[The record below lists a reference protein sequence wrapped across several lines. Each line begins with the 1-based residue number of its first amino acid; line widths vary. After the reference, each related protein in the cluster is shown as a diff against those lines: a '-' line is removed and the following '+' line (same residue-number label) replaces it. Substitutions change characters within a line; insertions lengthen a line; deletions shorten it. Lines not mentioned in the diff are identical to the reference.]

1 MECYDTTF
9 ATLLDKFAPRESF
22 GSTTGTLVYDEDCR
36 PASPKAPSTPA
47 TMSKQ
52 RSTFVAFNN
61 VASTMLLVWTGF
73 KATTRKLEK
82 RYRQN
87 PSGLTQILMAIAV
100 QQSNSTVPE
109 QANYNYWSTAIDSYQ
124 GNPNFPKALW
134 SKLPALLQP
143 RPA

>member
-1 MECYDTTF
+1 
-9 ATLLDKFAPRESF
+9 
-22 GSTTGTLVYDEDCR
+22 
-36 PASPKAPSTPA
+36 
-47 TMSKQ
+47 
-52 RSTFVAFNN
+52 
-61 VASTMLLVWTGF
+61 MLLVWTGF